1 MMANDS
7 APDQDRVAP
16 MDLTRHL
23 EQLAL
28 TPSEAAYDRLTGYG
42 FARRYVGGK
51 AVADVGWGE
60 VGLGS
65 RLLAETAESVV
76 GLYGS
81 DETIDLARTVYPAPN
96 AEYEKVDLPELPYPE
111 DRFDVVVAL
120 GVAENLD
127 RPEDLVKEA
136 RRVLKQD
143 GVLVISIP
151 DKRSFVDGGAPG
163 GEGHR
168 RGMYLVEFQELLEA
182 HFGRVLVYRQGAV
195 AGGLV
200 FPVSGE
206 LNGVSVESVP
216 LSSTNPRVGAE
227 PPEVRSLM
235 AVCGDT
241 ETFDQVGPYLMLDRD
256 RRVFDECEDRAEDVE
271 LLRGEIRH
279 MQETEAQ
286 AFIDAL
292 KLRETE
298 IGYLRARIRRSEAQA
313 RHMENVA
320 RKRENVIHEM
330 ENSTVWRL
338 FEPYRRVRTR
348 LAAARGR
355 GAPGG
360 GPEGGGDRPGQ

>member
-1 MMANDS
+1 MANDS
-7 APDQDRVAP
+7 APHQDRVAS
-16 MDLTRHL
+16 MNLTRHL

-28 TPSEAAYDRLTGYG
+28 TPSEAAYDRLTGYA
-42 FARRYVGGK
+42 FARRYVAGK

-60 VGLGS
+60 VGFGS
-65 RLLAETAESVV
+65 RLLAETAGSVV
-76 GLYGS
+76 GLAGT
-81 DETIDLARTVYPAPN
+81 DEAVNLARAIYPAPN
-96 AEYEKVDLPELPYPE
+96 AEYEKADLSELPHTE

-120 GVAENLD
+120 GVAENLE

-143 GVLVISIP
+143 GVLVISVP
-151 DKRSFVDGGAPG
+151 DKRSFV
-163 GEGHR
+163 EGRR

-182 HFGRVLVYRQGAV
+182 NFGHVFVYRQGAV
-195 AGGLV
+195 AGGFV

-206 LNGVSVESVP
+206 LNEVPMESIPV
-216 LSSTNPRVGAE
+216 SSTNPRVTAE
-227 PPEVRSLM
+227 PPEARSLI
-235 AVCGDT
+235 AVCGDS
-241 ETFDQVGPYLMLDRD
+241 EALKQEEGPYLMLDRD

-271 LLRGEIRH
+271 LLRDEIRH

-298 IGYLRARIRRSEAQA
+298 ISYLRARIRRSEAQA

-320 RKRENVIHEM
+320 RKKENVIHEM

-355 GAPGG
+355 GS
-360 GPEGGGDRPGQ
+360 EGSSDRPGQ